1 MSGCLFKDIKTDRC
15 LCGRIDTNDDKD
27 YRDQRNA
34 SGGAKTRKDPIKGN
48 FGQRCHVARQGG
60 AMVVGAGAAIE
71 KTEWN
76 LNLFSHRTTHQ
87 ATQGA
92 LSSFSSDLL
101 ISLAI
106 VLCVFCT
113 SPIIDRA
120 SAYLSQG

>member
-1 MSGCLFKDIKTDRC
+1 MSGYLFKDIKTDRC

-27 YRDQRNA
+27 DRDKRNA

-76 LNLFSHRTTHQ
+76 LNLFSHRTTQQ
-87 ATQGA
+87 ASWEV
-92 LSSFSSDLL
+92 LSSISSDLL
-101 ISLAI
+101 IRVVM
-106 VLCVFCT
+106 VLCVFLHQHN
-113 SPIIDRA
+113 
-120 SAYLSQG
+120 Y